1 MACEGGKPVVAIYST
16 FLQRAYDQLI
26 HDVALQ
32 NLDVLFAIDRAGLVG
47 PDGATHA
54 GSFDLSYLRCI
65 PNMVVMAP
73 ADEAE
78 CRKMLSTAFAL
89 DCPSM
94 VRYPRGGGAG
104 IVPEKNLDTLPV
116 GKGEIRR
123 QGHGVALLAFGSLV
137 PAALAAG
144 EELDATVVNM
154 RFVKPLDDALIV
166 ELAGNHSLLVSIEEN
181 AVIGGA
187 GSEIERVLAERGLQ
201 VPVLR
206 LGLPDRFIDHGEQ
219 SQLLAELG
227 LDKDG
232 IVGAVRARTIRQ

>member
-1 MACEGGKPVVAIYST
+1 M
-16 FLQRAYDQLI
+16 
-26 HDVALQ
+26 
-32 NLDVLFAIDRAGLVG
+32 LFRSDRGGLVG
-47 PDGATHA
+47 ADGPTHH
-54 GSFDLSYLRCI
+54 GTFDLSFVTCI

-78 CRKMLSTAFAL
+78 CRQMLSTAYTL

-94 VRYPRGGGAG
+94 VRYPRGGGTG
-104 IVPEKNLDTLPV
+104 KVPAKSLDTLPV

-123 QGHGVALLAFGSLV
+123 RGKDIALLAFGSLV

-154 RFVKPLDDALIV
+154 RFIKPLDVELII

-187 GSEIERVLAERGLQ
+187 GSEIERALAERGIT

-219 SQLLAELG
+219 GQLLAELG
-227 LDKDG
+227 LDAKG
-232 IVGAVRARTIRQ
+232 IVHAIKQRSTPQ